1 MTGDYRIFIDTGGT
15 FTDCIAIDEN
25 GKEHRQKVL
34 SSSSLRGKIKKV
46 ISETEFEIENSW
58 NLKKDIL
65 HGFLFR
71 LLKNNYAGIQVEKF
85 NPSQNLLVLNQPL
98 AENESIENQNFEITS
113 GEEAPV
119 LGIRLLTQTSLRERF
134 PKLHLKLGS
143 TKGTNALLENKGAKT
158 LFVVT
163 KGFADLLEIGDQS
176 RPDIFALNVIKRKPL
191 TSKIIEVDERIDAK
205 GKVLKKFNAEL
216 FRRQLEK
223 TNLSDVESVAVVLM
237 NAFINPDHEKQIE
250 KIFRDKNFEYISVS
264 HKINP

>member
-46 ISETEFEIENSW
+46 IYENEFEIENSW

-85 NPSQNLLVLNQPL
+85 NPSENLLVLNQPL

-119 LGIRLLTQTSLRERF
+119 LGIRLLTQTPLRERF

-143 TKGTNALLENKGAKT
+143 T
-158 LFVVT
+158 
-163 KGFADLLEIGDQS
+163 
-176 RPDIFALNVIKRKPL
+176 
-191 TSKIIEVDERIDAK
+191 
-205 GKVLKKFNAEL
+205 
-216 FRRQLEK
+216 
-223 TNLSDVESVAVVLM
+223 
-237 NAFINPDHEKQIE
+237 
-250 KIFRDKNFEYISVS
+250 
-264 HKINP
+264 